1 MENPYIKQFPQ
12 LMAGKTVMYVHGF
25 LSSAQSGTVKMLREL
40 MPQATIIAEDLPV
53 DPEAAM
59 QLLRELVAQHQPQ
72 LIIGTSMGGM
82 YTEMLR
88 GVDRIVVNPAFEM
101 GDTMSSMMGRQ
112 EFQNPRQDKVQEL
125 MVTKGLIKAYKDC
138 TTHCFEGLD
147 EADHQRVY
155 GLFGDEDPVV
165 HTYDVFHAHYPNA
178 IYFHGAHRLTDK
190 IALHALIPVIRWLD
204 DRQNNTER
212 PIVYL
217 HYDALHDAYGKA
229 TSSMHKAYELLL
241 ENYQVY
247 VVAPSPTDNHPYL
260 NAVQTWVEDFL
271 STPAFNR
278 LIFCNQPQL
287 LYGDYFITPYAIPNF
302 MGTVV
307 QWGSDEFKTWE
318 EIITFFERLGG
329 Q

>member
-40 MPQATIIAEDLPV
+40 MPQATVIAEDLPV

-147 EADHQRVY
+147 EADRQRVY

-190 IALHALIPVIRWLD
+190 IALHALIPVIRWID
-204 DRQNNTER
+204 DQQNNTER
-212 PIVYL
+212 PIAVSYTHL
-217 HYDALHDAYGKA
+217 TL
-229 TSSMHKAYELLL
+229 
-241 ENYQVY
+241 
-247 VVAPSPTDNHPYL
+247 PT
-260 NAVQTWVEDFL
+260 
-271 STPAFNR
+271 NR
-278 LIFCNQPQL
+278 E
-287 LYGDYFITPYAIPNF
+287 
-302 MGTVV
+302 V
-307 QWGSDEFKTWE
+307 
-318 EIITFFERLGG
+318 
-329 Q
+329 

>member
-1 MENPYIKQFPQ
+1 M
-12 LMAGKTVMYVHGF
+12 
-25 LSSAQSGTVKMLREL
+25 
-40 MPQATIIAEDLPV
+40 
-53 DPEAAM
+53 
-59 QLLRELVAQHQPQ
+59 
-72 LIIGTSMGGM
+72 
-82 YTEMLR
+82 
-88 GVDRIVVNPAFEM
+88 
-101 GDTMSSMMGRQ
+101 
-112 EFQNPRQDKVQEL
+112 
-125 MVTKGLIKAYKDC
+125 
-138 TTHCFEGLD
+138 
-147 EADHQRVY
+147 
-155 GLFGDEDPVV
+155 V

-190 IALHALIPVIRWLD
+190 IALHALIPVIRWID
-204 DRQNNTER
+204 DRQNNIER

-247 VVAPSPTDNHPYL
+247 VVAPAPTDNHPYL